1 MNTTDAIEKIIKGT
15 INLMYYGVSKLDRTN
30 TKKYIISINSD
41 DLSKLRETKEI
52 IENYSN
58 TPFKPKWFKED
69 SKKINL
75 KTIYDI
81 PVEYNNGKFDLSD
94 FLSDFA
100 PFITNAEVKIKLRFK
115 NGACYPVAL
124 QVLTLGE
131 EKEEYNPFT
140 DFDEV

>member
-1 MNTTDAIEKIIKGT
+1 MNTDVIEKIIKGT

-30 TKKYIISINSD
+30 TKKYIISIESPQLAELKED
-41 DLSKLRETKEI
+41 KEI
-52 IENYSN
+52 IENYAK
-58 TPFKPKWFKED
+58 TPFKPKWFTED

-75 KTIYDI
+75 KTLYDI
-81 PVEYNNGKFDLSD
+81 PVEYNNSKIDLSS
-94 FLSDFA
+94 FLSDYGNFT
-100 PFITNAEVKIKLRFK
+100 TNAEVKIKLRFK

-124 QVLTLGE
+124 QVISLGE

>member
-1 MNTTDAIEKIIKGT
+1 MDTKAIEKIIKGT
-15 INLMYYGVSKLDRTN
+15 VNLLYYGVSNLDRTN

-41 DLSKLRETKEI
+41 DLTKLRETKEI
-52 IENYSN
+52 IENYSK
-58 TPFKPKWFKED
+58 TPFKPKWFTED

-75 KTIYDI
+75 KTNYDI
-81 PVEYNNGKFDLSD
+81 PVQYNNSKIDLSN
-94 FLSDFA
+94 FLSDYGNFT
-100 PFITNAEVKIKLRFK
+100 TNAEVKIKLRFK

-124 QVLTLGE
+124 QVISLGE

>member
-1 MNTTDAIEKIIKGT
+1 MNTTDVIEKIIKGT

-30 TKKYIISINSD
+30 TKKYIISIESPQLSD
-41 DLSKLRETKEI
+41 LKEEKEI
-52 IENYSN
+52 IENYAK
-58 TPFKPKWFKED
+58 TPFKPKWFTED

-75 KTIYDI
+75 KTKYDI

-94 FLSDFA
+94 FLSDFGN
-100 PFITNAEVKIKLRFK
+100 FITNAEVKIKLRFK

-124 QVLTLGE
+124 QVLSLGE

>member
-30 TKKYIISINSD
+30 TKKYIISIESPQ
-41 DLSKLRETKEI
+41 LSALKDEKEI
-52 IENYSN
+52 IENYKT
-58 TPFKPKWFKED
+58 TPFKPKWVTED

-75 KTIYDI
+75 KTLYEL
-81 PVEYNNGKFDLSD
+81 PVLYNNRSYNISE
-94 FLSDFA
+94 FLNEFGR
-100 PFITNAEVKIKLRFK
+100 FTTNAEVKIKLRFK

-124 QVLTLGE
+124 EVLTLGE
-131 EKEEYNPFT
+131 EKEEYNPFK

>member
-1 MNTTDAIEKIIKGT
+1 MDTKNAIEKIIKGT

-52 IENYSN
+52 IENYN
-58 TPFKPKWFKED
+58 TTPFKPKWFTED
-69 SKKINL
+69 SKQINL
-75 KTIYDI
+75 KTLYEI
-81 PVEYNNGKFDLSD
+81 PVLYNNRSCWIDEFLND
-94 FLSDFA
+94 FGRFT
-100 PFITNAEVKIKLRFK
+100 TNAEVKIKLSFK

-124 QVLTLGE
+124 EVFKLGE

-140 DFDEV
+140 GFDEV

>member
-30 TKKYIISINSD
+30 TKKYIISIESPQLTGLKED
-41 DLSKLRETKEI
+41 KEI
-52 IENYSN
+52 IENYSK
-58 TPFKPKWFKED
+58 TPFKPKWFTED

-75 KTIYDI
+75 KTNYDI
-81 PVEYNNGKFDLSD
+81 PVEYNNSKIDLSS
-94 FLSDFA
+94 FLSDYGNFT
-100 PFITNAEVKIKLRFK
+100 TNAEVKIKLRFK

-131 EKEEYNPFT
+131 EKKEYNPFT

>member
-1 MNTTDAIEKIIKGT
+1 MNTDAIEKIIKGT
-15 INLMYYGVSKLDRTN
+15 IDLMYYGVSKLDRTK
-30 TKKYIISINSD
+30 TQKYIISIESPQLT
-41 DLSKLRETKEI
+41 DLKEEKEI
-52 IENYSN
+52 IENYAK
-58 TPFKPKWFKED
+58 TPFKPKWFTED

-75 KTIYDI
+75 KTLYEI
-81 PVEYNNGKFDLSD
+81 PVLYNNRSYNISEFLNDFGKFT
-94 FLSDFA
+94 
-100 PFITNAEVKIKLRFK
+100 TNAEVKIKLRFK

>member
-1 MNTTDAIEKIIKGT
+1 MNTTDVIEKIIKGT

-30 TKKYIISINSD
+30 TKKYIISINSE

-52 IENYSN
+52 IENYKT
-58 TPFKPKWFKED
+58 TPFKPKWITED

-75 KTIYDI
+75 KTLYEI
-81 PVEYNNGKFDLSD
+81 PVLYNSRTITIDQFLNEYGRFT
-94 FLSDFA
+94 
-100 PFITNAEVKIKLRFK
+100 TNAEVKIKLLFK

-124 QVLTLGE
+124 EILTLGE

-140 DFDEV
+140 GFDEV

>member
-1 MNTTDAIEKIIKGT
+1 MNTRDAIEKIIKGT
-15 INLMYYGVSKLDRTN
+15 INLMYYGISNLDRTR
-30 TKKYIISINSD
+30 TQKYIISIESPQLT
-41 DLSKLRETKEI
+41 DLKEDKEI
-52 IENYSN
+52 IENYAT
-58 TPFKPKWFKED
+58 TPFKPKWFTED

-75 KTIYDI
+75 KTLYEI
-81 PVEYNNGKFDLSD
+81 PVLYNGRSYNISE
-94 FLSDFA
+94 FLNEFGR
-100 PFITNAEVKIKLRFK
+100 FTTNAEVKIKLRFK

>member
-1 MNTTDAIEKIIKGT
+1 MNTTDVIEKIIKGT

-30 TKKYIISINSD
+30 TKKYIISIESPQLT
-41 DLSKLRETKEI
+41 DLKEDKEI
-52 IENYSN
+52 IENYAK
-58 TPFKPKWFKED
+58 TPFKPKWFTED

-75 KTIYDI
+75 KTNYDI
-81 PVEYNNGKFDLSD
+81 PVEYNNIIYDLSV
-94 FLSDFA
+94 FLHDYGNFT
-100 PFITNAEVKIKLRFK
+100 TNAEVKLKLRFK

>member
-1 MNTTDAIEKIIKGT
+1 MNTRDAIEKIIKGT
-15 INLMYYGVSKLDRTN
+15 IDLMYYGVSRLDRTN
-30 TKKYIISINSD
+30 TKKYIISINSE
-41 DLSKLRETKEI
+41 DLTKLRETKEI
-52 IENYSN
+52 IENYKT
-58 TPFKPKWFKED
+58 TPFKPKWFTED

-75 KTIYDI
+75 KTLYDI
-81 PVEYNNGKFDLSD
+81 PVEYNNSKIALSD
-94 FLSDFA
+94 FLSNYGNFT
-100 PFITNAEVKIKLRFK
+100 TNAEVKIKLRFK

>member
-15 INLMYYGVSKLDRTN
+15 INLMYYGVSHLDRTN
-30 TKKYIISINSD
+30 TKKYIISIESPE
-41 DLSKLRETKEI
+41 LTELKEDKGI
-52 IENYSN
+52 IENYSK
-58 TPFKPKWFKED
+58 TPFKPKWFTED

-75 KTIYDI
+75 KTLYDI
-81 PVEYNNGKFDLSD
+81 PVEYNNGKFNLSD
-94 FLSDFA
+94 FLSDYGNFT
-100 PFITNAEVKIKLRFK
+100 TNAEVKIKLRFK

-131 EKEEYNPFT
+131 EKEEYNPFA

>member
-1 MNTTDAIEKIIKGT
+1 MNTTDVIEKIIKGT
-15 INLMYYGVSKLDRTN
+15 IDLMYYGVSKLDRTN
-30 TKKYIISINSD
+30 TKKYIISIESPQLTELKED
-41 DLSKLRETKEI
+41 KEI
-52 IENYSN
+52 LENYAK
-58 TPFKPKWFKED
+58 TPFKPKWFTED

-75 KTIYDI
+75 KTNYDI
-81 PVEYNNGKFDLSD
+81 PVEYNNIIYDLSV
-94 FLSDFA
+94 FLHDYGNFT
-100 PFITNAEVKIKLRFK
+100 TNAEVKIKLRFK

>member
-1 MNTTDAIEKIIKGT
+1 MDTTNAIEKIIKGT

-52 IENYSN
+52 IENYN
-58 TPFKPKWFKED
+58 TTPFKPKWFTED

-75 KTIYDI
+75 KTLYDI
-81 PVEYNNGKFDLSD
+81 PVEYNNGKYDLSD
-94 FLSDFA
+94 FLSDYGNFT
-100 PFITNAEVKIKLRFK
+100 TNAEVRIKLRFK
-115 NGACYPVAL
+115 NGVCYPVAL

-140 DFDEV
+140 GFDEV

>member
-1 MNTTDAIEKIIKGT
+1 MNTDVIEKIIKGT

-30 TKKYIISINSD
+30 TKKYIISIESPQLT
-41 DLSKLRETKEI
+41 DLKEDKEI
-52 IENYSN
+52 IENYSK
-58 TPFKPKWFKED
+58 TPFKPKWFTED

-75 KTIYDI
+75 KTNYDI
-81 PVEYNNGKFDLSD
+81 PVEYNNSKIDLSS
-94 FLSDFA
+94 FLSDYGNFT
-100 PFITNAEVKIKLRFK
+100 TNAEVKIKLRFK

-131 EKEEYNPFT
+131 EKEEYNPFK